1 MPKTDIRERSN
12 QFMEKKTIGAFISA
26 LRRAH
31 GMTQR
36 ELGDR
41 LFVSDKTV
49 SRWERDECTPDLS
62 LIPEIA
68 DIFGVTADEL
78 LRGERKAP
86 VPAEESGAAH
96 DTDTPKKDTR
106 SERQFKALLD
116 RRLTKYNNLS
126 LISAGIG
133 LLGLIVA
140 AIINLGALRAYIAF
154 GTSLVFLLGAA
165 ICQVCFYM
173 TFRMREDQEED
184 SPERT
189 ALISAFNERTLIK
202 AKNVL
207 WLLFELLAFC
217 LPLTITGS
225 AYYGLNFG
233 PWLLYGLAFAS
244 VGMIVWH
251 SIYELLVRR
260 LLIRRGLLSDI
271 DAYPAQRRL
280 LGRSL
285 CLLIVGGIVTLLAA
299 GIVQSLEPTAFV
311 KPYTFDTKEEF
322 IDFMAIRDSRDEY
335 YTWDEDGNIF
345 VNVDSIPVA
354 PGDTVL
360 DDGNIDE
367 DFTYD
372 ESLRDYV
379 YDADGNVLFSYINRR
394 VSARIELSDT
404 PDRFPI
410 KVYTQALVRR
420 GNAIIESVTTAI
432 ALAYGI
438 FGAVLVAVYVKKR
451 MELAANK

>member
-1 MPKTDIRERSN
+1 
-12 QFMEKKTIGAFISA
+12 MEKKTIGAFISA

-86 VPAEESGAAH
+86 VPAEENGAAH

-154 GTSLVFLLGAA
+154 GVSLVFLLGAA

-173 TFRMREDQEED
+173 TFRMRDDDEEGA
-184 SPERT
+184 ERGVC
-189 ALISAFNERTLIK
+189 LSAFNERILLK

-207 WLLFELLAFC
+207 CLLFALLAFC
-217 LPLTITGS
+217 LPLTMVGDP
-225 AYYGLNFG
+225 YFGLNFDS
-233 PWLLYGLAFAS
+233 WLLYGLIFAA
-244 VGMIVWH
+244 VGLIVWH
-251 SIYELLVRR
+251 SVYVFFVRR
-260 LLIRRGLLSDI
+260 LLTRRGLLSDT
-271 DAYPAQRRL
+271 DTASAQRRL
-280 LGRSL
+280 LGRTLGLWFGVGIAAFL
-285 CLLIVGGIVTLLAA
+285 CVGV
-299 GIVQSLEPTAFV
+299 VQSLESSAFV
-311 KPYTFDTKEEF
+311 RPYVFDNKENF
-322 IDFMAIRDSRDEY
+322 IEFMAIRDSRDE
-335 YTWDEDGNIF
+335 DGNIF
-345 VNVDSIPVA
+345 VNVESVPVA
-354 PGDTVL
+354 PGDSK
-360 DDGNIDE
+360 DEEIDE

-372 ESLRDYV
+372 SALTDYIC
-379 YDADGNVLFSYINRR
+379 DKNGEVLFSYINRR
-394 VSARIELSDT
+394 GSTCIELSDT
-404 PDRFPI
+404 RDRFPI
-410 KVYTQALVRR
+410 KVYTQALLRR
-420 GNAIIESVTTAI
+420 ANSIQNTVSILLG
-432 ALAYGI
+432 LAYGA
-438 FGAVLVAVYVKKR
+438 FVVVTAVSYVKKK
-451 MELAANK
+451 AALQAAK